1 MDDGCTTTGSL
12 KKNEHR
18 TSNIER
24 PTSSLLLLEWLDPP
38 FDGGHWIPEMIIHAG
53 TQTAMPKVVEKSHSI
68 SWESI
73 NEIDP
78 NVLVVACCGFD
89 LMRNVR
95 DARSANHYF
104 LSLSA
109 YSQNNIYA
117 ADGNTYFACP
127 GPNLI
132 GGTAILARC
141 AYQDQPAVL
150 KAIDELGASSS
161 GTVLDSCSGWQRVDF
176 EEGDIHDVE
185 DLIKHD
191 FSSVHDQACTAGE
204 LTYVDPETGYSV
216 MTEVAHKKRGSCCGS
231 GCRHCPFNHENV
243 KDKSSRIQQP
253 AVMYKGESEL
263 FSVTKY
269 KTIKVLFFSGG
280 KDSFLTLRAQVRKY
294 KEHPFGLVL
303 LTTFD
308 AQTRVIAHQDVHIDE
323 VLRQARHLDITL
335 VGIPMHRASRD
346 PYVDRICRGIEVI
359 QSKYGSK
366 VSALVFGDLHLAHIK
381 SWRDKELGAL
391 GFELQYPLWK
401 VPYPVLWNDLEK
413 SQVRFKVSATTN
425 DGLSVGTIYTRQL
438 HDELLSRFSRWIW
451 RKRRISYNR
460 SSMGR

>member
-1 MDDGCTTTGSL
+1 
-12 KKNEHR
+12 
-18 TSNIER
+18 
-24 PTSSLLLLEWLDPP
+24 
-38 FDGGHWIPEMIIHAG
+38 MIKHAG
-53 TQTAMPKVVEKSHSI
+53 TQTAMPKIVEKSHPI

-73 NEIDP
+73 NETDP
-78 NVLVVACCGFD
+78 DVLVVACCGFD
-89 LMRNVR
+89 LKRNVR
-95 DARSANHYF
+95 DARRARHHFSG
-104 LSLSA
+104 LSA
-109 YSQNNIYA
+109 YSKNKIYA

-150 KAIDELGASSS
+150 KAIDELASSS
-161 GTVLDSCSGWQRVDF
+161 VSVLDSCSGWQRVDF
-176 EEGDIHDVE
+176 EECGIDDVE
-185 DLIKHD
+185 DLTRPD
-191 FSSVHDQACTAGE
+191 FSTLHDKACAAGE

-253 AVMYKGESEL
+253 AVLYKGESEL

-269 KTIKVLFFSGG
+269 ETIKVLFFSGG
-280 KDSFLTLRAQVRKY
+280 KDSFLALRAQVREY
-294 KEHPFGLVL
+294 KEEPFGLVL

-308 AQTRVIAHQDVHIDE
+308 AQTRVIAHQDVHIDD

-335 VGIPMHRASRD
+335 IGIPMHRASRE
-346 PYVDRICRGIEVI
+346 PYVDRIGRGLEVI

-391 GFELQYPLWK
+391 GLELEYPLWK
-401 VPYPVLWNDLEK
+401 VPYPVLMNDLEK
-413 SQVRFKVSATTN
+413 SQVTFKVSATTKE
-425 DGLSVGTIYTRQL
+425 GLSVGTIYTRKVY
-438 HDELLSRFSRWIW
+438 DEIQNDL
-451 RKRRISYNR
+451 RRNFDGFGENGEFHTIAQVWVVERDISL
-460 SSMGR
+460 GL